1 MNAKKYFIGLFALFV
16 LASLACIDTVTNQA
30 ATNQAAGREDMRTVS
45 SLWSDV
51 PQMDGLTA
59 SQMDM
64 PTPLKLIIRTLLG
77 NLGRLNPQGQDQT
90 TGTIDWIVFT
100 TDKSPQDVQNFY
112 TNERMT
118 ANGWDASEN
127 STCLNGSEQGFPQV
141 GVFCVFV
148 KTQDGKGVQLAI
160 LTAQDDQ
167 TKKNNVF
174 FLRLEESPTP
184 VPSP

>member
-1 MNAKKYFIGLFALFV
+1 MNTKKHLIGLLTLFV
-16 LASLACIDTVTNQA
+16 LASLACGLIDTVTNQA
-30 ATNQAAGREDMRTVS
+30 TGGGNMQTVS

-64 PTPLKLIIRTLLG
+64 PLPIKLIIRTLLG

-90 TGTIDWIVFT
+90 TGMIDWIVFT
-100 TDKSPQDVQNFY
+100 TDKSSNDVQNFY

-118 ANGWDASEN
+118 ANGWNASEN
-127 STCLNGSEQGFPQV
+127 STCLNGSEQGYPQI

-184 VPSP
+184 VASP